1 MAAKKK
7 PVTDENKK
15 KKFVT
20 DANLK
25 IIFYLVLP
33 LLLLPPFY
41 RGLFFDYEADL
52 AHMYTA
58 LVLGAY
64 VFVRKDYIKLP
75 RNLMDYAWIGLAAA
89 YIISSYVAFNQRAA
103 MEGALRVFNFFVI
116 YWLLAYTVTNL
127 REIKTALSVLF
138 AAGVGVAFAG
148 LGTAYGTF
156 AFNGAYDKG
165 LILSTLQYHNAAAI
179 FLIGCGIIGFY
190 LAASLDKVWM
200 RVLAGG
206 LNYIIIAT
214 AYGAGSRGA
223 MLVAPIGLLLLII
236 GMPKEYRF
244 RTFMG
249 FLAVLIPFVITA
261 KQVLSF
267 ETHSEVYYWSWLL
280 GGFVIGCGCQYLVEK
295 IADFSAVTRK
305 QIIAAGGIG
314 ITVVSVGLILFMGP
328 KIMPASIAS
337 RLSNFSLQDLS
348 VVERFYFYRDAFEV
362 VKDYPVL
369 GVGGGGWNS
378 AYTSYQSLLYY
389 TTEVHSHPLQ
399 VWVETGTLGF
409 LFYVLIWIG
418 LMITLYRIMRKV
430 ESPEYRAAAWVS
442 GVAALTVSMHSVI
455 DFSLSLGAVAILMW
469 ALVGLTR
476 GVERLGTK
484 EGNKGKTIAGP
495 IVRKAAGIIL
505 AGVFLVIS
513 GSLSIAAYTER
524 QAGDAY
530 NSGNVQQAI
539 DLFEKA
545 KKYDPVNYN
554 YPMYLAQIYNYQAYQ
569 QKNIQLTRTAV
580 ENAKKA
586 AELNKKNAQPLWAM
600 AETYLG
606 AQMPIE
612 AAAAAE
618 EAVQAVPWRQDAYN
632 NLARVYL
639 SSGNYLIQMGQQD
652 NARTVLEK
660 ALTIPEMIDRQV
672 AKLGPEERKAW
683 RHGPIPAVDKNITEA
698 MEQAEQML
706 SGI

>member
-7 PVTDENKK
+7 LITANNNRQ
-15 KKFVT
+15 FVT
-20 DANLK
+20 DDNLK

-33 LLLLPPFY
+33 LLLLPPRF
-41 RGLFFDYEADL
+41 RGLFFDYEADI
-52 AHMYTA
+52 AHIYAA
-58 LVLGAY
+58 LILGAY
-64 VFVRKDYIKLP
+64 VIVRRDYIRLP
-75 RNLMDYAWIGLAAA
+75 RNLMDYAWIGLVAA
-89 YIISSYVAFNQRAA
+89 YIISNFVAFNQRAA
-103 MEGALRVFNFFVI
+103 LESALRVFNFFVI
-116 YWLLAYTVTNL
+116 YWVLAYAVTNIK
-127 REIKTALSVLF
+127 EIKIALSVLF
-138 AAGVGVAFAG
+138 AAGVGVALAG

-156 AFNGAYDKG
+156 WFNGAYDKG

-190 LAASLDKVWM
+190 LAATLNKAWM

-223 MLVAPIGLLLLII
+223 MLVAPIGLVLLVI
-236 GMPKEYRF
+236 GMPKKYRF
-244 RTFMG
+244 RTFLG
-249 FLAVLIPFVITA
+249 FVAVLIPFVITA

-267 ETHSEVYYWSWLL
+267 ETHSEAYYWLWLL
-280 GGFVIGCGCQYLVEK
+280 AGFLIGCSCQYLIEK
-295 IADFSAVTRK
+295 FSNFSAATRK
-305 QIIAAGGIG
+305 KMIAAVGIG
-314 ITVVSVGLILFMGP
+314 ITVVSVGLILFMGH
-328 KIMPASIAS
+328 KIMPASIAN

-348 VVERFYFYRDAFEV
+348 VIERFYFYRDAFEV

-378 AYTSYQSLLYY
+378 AYTGYQSLLYY

-399 VWVETGTLGF
+399 VWVETGTVGF

-455 DFSLSLGAVAILMW
+455 DFSLSLGAVAILLW

-476 GVERLGTK
+476 GVERLGTR
-484 EGNKGKTIAGP
+484 EGINGNTIAGP
-495 IVRKAAGIIL
+495 TVRKAVGIIL
-505 AGVFLVIS
+505 AGIFLVIS
-513 GSLSIAAYTER
+513 CSLSIAAYTER
-524 QAGDAY
+524 QAGAAY

-545 KKYDPVNYN
+545 KKYDPLNYN

-569 QKNIQLTRTAV
+569 QKNILLTRTAV

-586 AELNKKNAQPLWAM
+586 AELNEKAAQPLWAL

-639 SSGNYLIQMGQQD
+639 SSGNYLIQMGQQG

-660 ALTIPEMIDRQV
+660 VMAIPEMIDRQV
-672 AKLGPEERKAW
+672 AKLGPDERKVW
-683 RHGPIPAVDKNITEA
+683 RHGPVPSVDKNITEA
-698 MEQAEQML
+698 MEQAKQMI